1 MDTSFCPSQCKEA
14 IRRKALEAG
23 FSVCGFA
30 EAMPVDSEAATRY
43 ANWIAAE
50 KNGSMAY
57 MENYPD
63 LRLDPR
69 TLLDGARTVISMA
82 INYYPKRLQQS
93 DAPQFAYYA
102 YGSDYHDVVRHRLQ
116 TVADF
121 IRTELGGE
129 CRCCVDTAPLR
140 ERYWA
145 QRAGI
150 GFIGRNNHLII
161 PSQGSFFFLGEILT
175 TLPVA
180 PDHRLNI
187 GCGDCHRC
195 VDACPMGAL
204 SRDGSCLDARI
215 CISCMT
221 IEHRGTLPDIVAQR
235 LGNRVY
241 GCDECQKACPHNRF
255 SSPTEIEE
263 FSPSDEFLAL
273 NDETMAGMTEDD
285 FRRLFRR
292 SAVKRAKYAGLMRNF
307 EAMRKYKK

>member
-161 PSQGSFFFLGEILT
+161 PSHGSFFFLGEILT

-204 SRDGSCLDARI
+204 NSDGGCLDARI

-241 GCDECQKACPHNRF
+241 GCDE
-255 SSPTEIEE
+255 
-263 FSPSDEFLAL
+263 
-273 NDETMAGMTEDD
+273 
-285 FRRLFRR
+285 
-292 SAVKRAKYAGLMRNF
+292 
-307 EAMRKYKK
+307 